1 MNKKTTYILTGSALA
16 LVILFLSFRSGTDD
30 TSSIVVNVVKGEFVA
45 DINVT
50 GELEARNSVKIQ
62 GPSNARQHRIYQ
74 ITIQDMIPEGTR
86 VKKGQYVAN
95 LDPSEL
101 AGKLKDKQLDFE
113 TAESKYLTQQLDTA
127 LEMREKRDE
136 LINLRYAVEEKELEL
151 EQSQFE
157 PPATIKKNEI
167 ALDKAKRAYNQKKE
181 SYEIKKQQNV
191 AKMVQARGAKI
202 QVQNELAGLKELIK
216 EFRILAPEDGMLI
229 YAKNPWNGQQIK
241 AGSQINVWDP
251 VVATLPDLS
260 TMNSKTYVNEVDI
273 RRVKKGQKVVIGLD
287 ALPDKQLTG
296 VVSRVANSGQKR
308 PNSDS
313 KVFEVIVEIDKVDE
327 LIKPGMTSSNKIFTS
342 VIDETLSVPLE
353 SLHNFQDSVT
363 YVYVKEGVGYKKQ
376 EIQVGEINDTS
387 AEVLLGLGEEDK
399 VYLSAPDS
407 GDGEIALLP
416 ELNGKRNNDEKE
428 AADKSNEANNFPRK
442 PKPNS

>member
-1 MNKKTTYILTGSALA
+1 MNKKPTYIIIGSVLG
-16 LVILFLSFRSGTDD
+16 LIILFFSFSSGSDKT
-30 TSSIVVNVVKGEFVA
+30 TAIIVDVTKGEFVSE
-45 DINVT
+45 INVT

-62 GPSNARQHRIYQ
+62 GPANARQHRIYQ
-74 ITIQDMIPEGTR
+74 ITIQDIIPEGTR
-86 VKKGQYVAN
+86 VKKGQYVAT

-101 AGKLKDKQLDFE
+101 AGKFKDKQIDFE
-113 TAESKYLTQQLDTA
+113 GAESKYLTQQLDTA

-167 ALDKAKRAYNQKKE
+167 ALDKAKRAHNQKKE
-181 SYEIKKQQNV
+181 SYEIKRQQNV
-191 AKMVQARGAKI
+191 AKMVQARGAKV
-202 QVQNELAGLKELIK
+202 QVQNELNGLKELMS
-216 EFRILAPEDGMLI
+216 EFKILAPEDGMLI
-229 YAKNPWNGQQIK
+229 YAKNWNGQQIK

-273 RRVKKGQKVVIGLD
+273 RRVKKGQKVAIGLD

-296 VVSRVANSGQKR
+296 IVSRVANSGQKR

-313 KVFEVIVEIDKVDE
+313 KVFEVIVEVDKVDD

-342 VIDETLSVPLE
+342 IIDEALSIPLE
-353 SLHNFQDSVT
+353 SLYNFQDSVT
-363 YVYVKEGVGYKKQ
+363 YVYLKDGVGYRKQ
-376 EIQVGEINDTS
+376 EIQVGEINDV
-387 AEVLLGLGEEDK
+387 AAQVLLGLSESDK
-399 VYLSAPDS
+399 VYISAPEDNES
-407 GDGEIALLP
+407 EISLLP
-416 ELNGKRNNDEKE
+416 ELNGKRNLEKE
-428 AADKSNEANNFPRK
+428 APDQEKESNNFPRK
-442 PKPNS
+442 PKSNS

>member
-1 MNKKTTYILTGSALA
+1 MNKKTTYILAGSVLA

-167 ALDKAKRAYNQKKE
+167 ALDKAKRAYNQKRE

-191 AKMVQARGAKI
+191 AKMVQARGAKV

-296 VVSRVANSGQKR
+296 VVARVANSGQKR

-342 VIDETLSVPLE
+342 VIDEALSVPLE

-363 YVYVKEGVGYKKQ
+363 YVYVKDGVGYKKQ

-387 AEVLLGLGEEDK
+387 AEVLLGLGEDDK

-416 ELNGKRNNDEKE
+416 ELDGKRNKEKE
-428 AADKSNEANNFPRK
+428 AVSKGNEANQFPRK

>member
-1 MNKKTTYILTGSALA
+1 MNKKTIYIIIGSAIG
-16 LVILFLSFRSGTDD
+16 LVILFFSFSSGSDKATAILVDV
-30 TSSIVVNVVKGEFVA
+30 TKGEFVSE
-45 DINVT
+45 INVT

-62 GPSNARQHRIYQ
+62 GPANARQHRIYQ
-74 ITIQDMIPEGTR
+74 ITIQDIIPEGTR
-86 VKKGQYVAN
+86 VKKGQYVAT

-101 AGKLKDKQLDFE
+101 AGKFKDKQIDFE
-113 TAESKYLTQQLDTA
+113 GAESKYLTQQLDTA

-136 LINLRYAVEEKELEL
+136 LINLQYAVEEKELEL

-167 ALDKAKRAYNQKKE
+167 ALDKAKRALNQKKE
-181 SYEIKKQQNV
+181 SYEIKRQQNV
-191 AKMVQARGAKI
+191 AKMVQARGAKE
-202 QVQNELAGLKELIK
+202 QVQNELNGLKELMK
-216 EFRILAPEDGMLI
+216 EFKILAPEDGMLI
-229 YAKNPWNGQQIK
+229 YAKNWNGQQIK

-296 VVSRVANSGQKR
+296 VVARVANSGQKR

-313 KVFEVIVEIDKVDE
+313 KVFEVIVEVDKVDD

-342 VIDETLSVPLE
+342 IIDEALSIPLE
-353 SLHNFQDSVT
+353 SLYNFQDSVT
-363 YVYVKEGVGYKKQ
+363 YVYLKEGVGYRKQ
-376 EIQVGEINDTS
+376 EIQVGEINDVS
-387 AEVLLGLGEEDK
+387 AQVLLGLSESDK
-399 VYLSAPDS
+399 VYMSAPEDNEE
-407 GDGEIALLP
+407 EISLLP
-416 ELNGKRNNDEKE
+416 ELNGKRNLAKEAPAQEKE
-428 AADKSNEANNFPRK
+428 SNNFPRK

>member
-1 MNKKTTYILTGSALA
+1 MNKKTTYIIIGSVIGLI
-16 LVILFLSFRSGTDD
+16 ILFFSFSSGSDKSTAI
-30 TSSIVVNVVKGEFVA
+30 IVDVTKGEFVSE
-45 DINVT
+45 INVT

-62 GPSNARQHRIYQ
+62 GPANARQHRIYQ
-74 ITIQDMIPEGTR
+74 ITIQDIIPEGTR
-86 VKKGQYVAN
+86 VKKGQYVAT

-101 AGKLKDKQLDFE
+101 AGKFKDKQIDFE
-113 TAESKYLTQQLDTA
+113 GAESKYLTQQLDTA

-167 ALDKAKRAYNQKKE
+167 ALDKAKRAHNQKTE
-181 SYEIKKQQNV
+181 SYEIKRQQNV
-191 AKMVQARGAKI
+191 AKMVQARGAKV
-202 QVQNELAGLKELIK
+202 QVQNELNGLKELMS
-216 EFRILAPEDGMLI
+216 EFKILAPEDGMLI
-229 YAKNPWNGQQIK
+229 YAKNWNGQQIK

-313 KVFEVIVEIDKVDE
+313 KVFEVIVEVDKVDD
-327 LIKPGMTSSNKIFTS
+327 LIKPGMTSSNKIFPS
-342 VIDETLSVPLE
+342 IIDEALSIPLE
-353 SLHNFQDSVT
+353 SLYNFQDSVT
-363 YVYVKEGVGYKKQ
+363 YVYLKDGVGYRKQ
-376 EIQVGEINDTS
+376 EIQVGEINDV
-387 AEVLLGLGEEDK
+387 AAQVLLGLSESDK
-399 VYLSAPDS
+399 VYISAPEDNEA
-407 GDGEIALLP
+407 EISLLP
-416 ELNGKRNNDEKE
+416 ELNGKRNLEKE
-428 AADKSNEANNFPRK
+428 APDQEKDPNNFPRK